1 VLLGDDPT
9 RVATTTDAA
18 MFPIPPPVIPAP
30 ATVVGRLQIVSVG
43 ASNYIEELNRIGFLL
58 QMFPYVA
65 IDTEY
70 PGTLHGAPAGPALT
84 TAARYYAFV
93 KANVDELPALQ
104 LGLTLCDEGGKLPEA
119 IDDQGG
125 SLQLAW
131 EFNFSDF
138 DIARGRHAP
147 ESVRFLMSQGFH
159 FDVAREYGVPSAYF
173 ADWLAGVLARLP
185 HWCQPPTWVAFGGA
199 FDFAYMVKML
209 SGGQPLPDTPEELVA
224 RARYLLRGSVF
235 DAKCMAEH
243 CGRPELCGAGLRTVA
258 AVLGVPQLHPAP
270 PRLAGPKSHAAC
282 RIYSVMRTTLVH
294 GGVGYAYAYEG
305 LIDGIY

>member
-1 VLLGDDPT
+1 
-9 RVATTTDAA
+9 

-30 ATVVGRLQIVSVG
+30 ATVVGRFQIVSVG

-119 IDDQGG
+119 IDDYGR

-173 ADWLAGVLARLP
+173 AAWLAGVLARLP
-185 HWCQPPTWVAFGGA
+185 HW
-199 FDFAYMVKML
+199 
-209 SGGQPLPDTPEELVA
+209 
-224 RARYLLRGSVF
+224 
-235 DAKCMAEH
+235 
-243 CGRPELCGAGLRTVA
+243 
-258 AVLGVPQLHPAP
+258 
-270 PRLAGPKSHAAC
+270 
-282 RIYSVMRTTLVH
+282 
-294 GGVGYAYAYEG
+294 
-305 LIDGIY
+305 